1 MSDYAIEK
9 TTVQAQ
15 PVLSQRFQVTPD
27 QVGSKLAEVLPAIFG
42 YAASGAATI
51 TGQPFAR
58 YHGAGATLD
67 IEAGI
72 PVAAAAE
79 AKGEI
84 VPSELPGGTAAT
96 TIHKGPYET
105 LHEAHAALAQWAEAN
120 GHEPSGAPWE
130 IYVTDPGSE
139 PDPNKWETR
148 VYLPL

>member
-9 TTVQAQ
+9 TTVTAQ
-15 PVLSQRFQVTPD
+15 PVLSQRFQVTPE

-42 YAASGAATI
+42 YASSGAATI
-51 TGQPFAR
+51 VGQPFSR
-58 YHGAGATLD
+58 YHATSPKLD

-72 PVAAAAE
+72 PVAAAAK

-84 VPSELPGGTAAT
+84 VPSELPGGAAAT
-96 TIHKGPYET
+96 TIHTGPYER

-120 GHEPSGAPWE
+120 GHTPSGPPWE
-130 IYVTDPGSE
+130 VYVTDPGSE
-139 PDPNKWETR
+139 PDPNKWQTR